1 MFAQLPIRQHG
12 GGASRSGGAKKARLA
27 LAVVAHGGVV
37 VAGLVGRKAD
47 AFAALLDGTSKA
59 GTADPALANLAKI
72 TQRLSSVPQPSP
84 AFKAAL
90 RQQLVHAA
98 STTAAAGPTVGAL
111 HVPHP
116 RVSPGHGAGASG
128 ATGSGASG
136 TSSAIMGLGKAAPI
150 WIKIFSGIAAATV
163 AGTGVGVGAHRALPG
178 DPFYGIKKQVE
189 AVQLDLASGTA
200 GKAKARFGFAH
211 ARINELKQLIANEHV
226 TPTSK
231 LSAATEG
238 HIRGLL
244 QAWAQ
249 DAGVATTSL
258 IEEIRGLGSKAST
271 AKLSAELRQ
280 LLASFTTNQFGELG
294 GLLASVPVGPLQ
306 SLTVSALGYLQRVD
320 GVLGG
325 NPAALIQQL
334 PIPLTAIPNL
344 QAVIPQLNLPVGTA
358 GSLPNLGSVLS
369 GAKGGLT
376 IPNPLPSGIAS
387 AGASLPNALPS
398 LHIPT
403 TIPTIGVPKTGPT
416 GIALPS
422 PSVTGILPSDS
433 ALNGVLKDPLGTV
446 LGGLGGSGSGGTG
459 SGGTGAITDVTGSL
473 GGAVSSLGGAVS
485 SAGVGNVG
493 GNVGS
498 NVGGAVSSVG
508 GAVSSAGATVDG
520 VTGSVGNTVTG
531 LTGGTGSTGS
541 GGTGSVGS
549 VIGTVT
555 GGLSSSSG
563 PALPLPTALP
573 TLPPLPKLPGLG
585 G

>member
-1 MFAQLPIRQHG
+1 M
-12 GGASRSGGAKKARLA
+12 
-27 LAVVAHGGVV
+27 

-59 GTADPALANLAKI
+59 GSSDPALANLAKI

-98 STTAAAGPTVGAL
+98 STTAAAGPTIGAL

-128 ATGSGASG
+128 AAGSGASG
-136 TSSAIMGLGKAAPI
+136 TSSAIMGLGKSAPI

-189 AVQLDLASGTA
+189 AVQLDLASGA
-200 GKAKARFGFAH
+200 ADKAKTRLGFAH
-211 ARINELKQLIANEHV
+211 ARVNELKQLIKRDHI
-226 TPTSK
+226 TPTSE
-231 LSAATEG
+231 LSSATEG

-244 QAWAQ
+244 QAWAE

-258 IEEIRGLGSKAST
+258 IEEIRGLGSKEST

-280 LLASFTTNQFGELG
+280 LLASFTTNQFGQLG
-294 GLLASVPVGPLQ
+294 GLLANVPAGPLQ

-334 PIPLTAIPNL
+334 PIPLTSIPNL
-344 QAVIPQLNLPVGTA
+344 QAVIPQLNLPLGTV

-369 GAKGGLT
+369 GGSGVSGGIL

-387 AGASLPNALPS
+387 PLANVPKALAS

-403 TIPTIGVPKTGPT
+403 AIPTIGVPKLGSSGPT

-433 ALNGVLKDPLGTV
+433 VLNGVLKDPLGAV
-446 LGGLGGSGSGGTG
+446 LGGSGTGSVTGGSGSSSPGGTG
-459 SGGTGAITDVTGSL
+459 GASSGVTGAITGVTGNL
-473 GGAVSSLGGAVS
+473 
-485 SAGVGNVG
+485 
-493 GNVGS
+493 
-498 NVGGAVSSVG
+498 GGAVSSVG
-508 GAVSSAGATVDG
+508 GAVSSAGG
-520 VTGSVGNTVTG
+520 GSVGGVVSSVGGAVSSAGATVNGVTNG
-531 LTGGTGSTGS
+531 VGNAVSGATGS
-541 GGTGSVGS
+541 GGSTGGGATSTVTGAVGN

-573 TLPPLPKLPGLG
+573 TLPPLPTLGGLG
-585 G
+585 GLGG

>member
-1 MFAQLPIRQHG
+1 VF
-12 GGASRSGGAKKARLA
+12 
-27 LAVVAHGGVV
+27 V

-47 AFAALLDGTSKA
+47 AFAALLDGTTKA
-59 GTADPALANLAKI
+59 GTSDPALANLAKI

-128 ATGSGASG
+128 AAGSGASG
-136 TSSAIMGLGKAAPI
+136 TSSAIMGLGKSAPI

-200 GKAKARFGFAH
+200 DKAKTRLGFAH
-211 ARINELKQLIANEHV
+211 ARVNELKQLIKQDHI

-231 LSAATEG
+231 LSSATEG

-244 QAWAQ
+244 QAWAEN
-249 DAGVATTSL
+249 AGVATTSL
-258 IEEIRGLGSKAST
+258 IEEIRGLGSKDAT

-280 LLASFTTNQFGELG
+280 LLASFTTNQFGQLG
-294 GLLASVPVGPLQ
+294 GLLANVPVGPLQ

-325 NPAALIQQL
+325 SPAALIQQL

-344 QAVIPQLNLPVGTA
+344 QAVIPQLNLPLGTV

-369 GAKGGLT
+369 GGSGASGGIL

-387 AGASLPNALPS
+387 PLANVPKALAS
-398 LHIPT
+398 LHIPSV
-403 TIPTIGVPKTGPT
+403 IPTIGVPKIGSSGPT

-433 ALNGVLKDPLGTV
+433 VLNGVLKDPLGAV
-446 LGGLGGSGSGGTG
+446 LGGGSGTGGSGGSGSSGSSGSTGSGGTG
-459 SGGTGAITDVTGSL
+459 SGGTGAVTG
-473 GGAVSSLGGAVS
+473 VT
-485 SAGVGNVG
+485 GNL
-493 GNVGS
+493 
-498 NVGGAVSSVG
+498 GGAVSSVG
-508 GAVSSAGATVDG
+508 GAVSSAGG
-520 VTGSVGNTVTG
+520 GSVGGVVSNLGGAVSSAGATVNGVTNG
-531 LTGGTGSTGS
+531 VGQAVSGATGGSGS
-541 GGTGSVGS
+541 GANTAGGTTS
-549 VIGTVT
+549 TVT

>member
-1 MFAQLPIRQHG
+1 
-12 GGASRSGGAKKARLA
+12 
-27 LAVVAHGGVV
+27 V

-59 GTADPALANLAKI
+59 GSTDPALAQLAKI
-72 TQRLSSVPQPSP
+72 SQRLSSVPQPSP

-98 STTAAAGPTVGAL
+98 STTAAAGPAVGAL

-128 ATGSGASG
+128 AAGSGASG
-136 TSSAIMGLGKAAPI
+136 TSSAIMGLGKSAPI

-200 GKAKARFGFAH
+200 GKAKARLGFAH
-211 ARINELKQLIANEHV
+211 ARVNELKQLIKNEHI

-244 QAWAQ
+244 QAWAE

-258 IEEIRGLGSKAST
+258 IQEIRALGSQVST
-271 AKLSAELRQ
+271 AKLSAELRG
-280 LLASFTTNQFGELG
+280 LLASFTTNQFGQLG
-294 GLLASVPVGPLQ
+294 GLLANVPTGPLQ

-344 QAVIPQLNLPVGTA
+344 QAVIPQLNLPLGTVGA
-358 GSLPNLGSVLS
+358 LPNLGSVLS
-369 GAKGGLT
+369 GGTGSKGGIV
-376 IPNPLPSGIAS
+376 IPNPLPSGVAS
-387 AGASLPNALPS
+387 PLANVPKALAS
-398 LHIPT
+398 LHIPSVL
-403 TIPTIGVPKTGPT
+403 PSVGVPKTGPSST
-416 GIALPS
+416 ALPS
-422 PSVTGILPSDS
+422 PSVTGILPSDD
-433 ALNGVLKDPLGTV
+433 ALNGILKDPLGTV
-446 LGGLGGSGSGGTG
+446 LGGTGGTG
-459 SGGTGAITDVTGSL
+459 SGGTGGTGAITGVTGKL
-473 GGAVSSLGGAVS
+473 GGT
-485 SAGVGNVG
+485 
-493 GNVGS
+493 
-498 NVGGAVSSVG
+498 VSSVG
-508 GAVSSAGATVDG
+508 GAVSSAGAGPVGGVVSSVGGAVSSAGAAVNG

-531 LTGGTGSTGS
+531 LTGGTSTGATSGGS
-541 GGTGSVGS
+541 GGVGN

>member
-1 MFAQLPIRQHG
+1 
-12 GGASRSGGAKKARLA
+12 
-27 LAVVAHGGVV
+27 
-37 VAGLVGRKAD
+37 
-47 AFAALLDGTSKA
+47 
-59 GTADPALANLAKI
+59 
-72 TQRLSSVPQPSP
+72 
-84 AFKAAL
+84 
-90 RQQLVHAA
+90 
-98 STTAAAGPTVGAL
+98 
-111 HVPHP
+111 
-116 RVSPGHGAGASG
+116 
-128 ATGSGASG
+128 
-136 TSSAIMGLGKAAPI
+136 MGLGKSAPI

-200 GKAKARFGFAH
+200 DKAKTRLGFAH
-211 ARINELKQLIANEHV
+211 ARVNELKQLIKQDHI

-231 LSAATEG
+231 LSSATEG

-244 QAWAQ
+244 QAWAEN
-249 DAGVATTSL
+249 AGVATTSL
-258 IEEIRGLGSKAST
+258 IEEIRGLGSKDAT

-280 LLASFTTNQFGELG
+280 LLASFTTNQFGQLG
-294 GLLASVPVGPLQ
+294 GLLANVPVGPLQ

-325 NPAALIQQL
+325 SPAALIQQL

-344 QAVIPQLNLPVGTA
+344 QAVIPQLNLPLGTV

-369 GAKGGLT
+369 GGSGASGGIL

-387 AGASLPNALPS
+387 PLANVPKALAS
-398 LHIPT
+398 LHIPSV
-403 TIPTIGVPKTGPT
+403 IPTIGVPKIGSSGPT

-433 ALNGVLKDPLGTV
+433 VLNGVLKDPLGAV
-446 LGGLGGSGSGGTG
+446 LGGGSGTGGSGGSGSSGSTG
-459 SGGTGAITDVTGSL
+459 SGGSGVTGAVTG
-473 GGAVSSLGGAVS
+473 VT
-485 SAGVGNVG
+485 GNL
-493 GNVGS
+493 
-498 NVGGAVSSVG
+498 GGAVSSVG
-508 GAVSSAGATVDG
+508 GAVSSAGG
-520 VTGSVGNTVTG
+520 GSVGGVVSSLGGAVSSAGATVNGVTNGVGQAVSGATGGSGSGANTAGGTTSTVTG
-531 LTGGTGSTGS
+531 A
-541 GGTGSVGS
+541 VGA
-549 VIGTVT
+549 VVGTVT

>member
-1 MFAQLPIRQHG
+1 MFAKWRIRQHG
-12 GGASRSGGAKKARLA
+12 EGASLSGGAKKARPA
-27 LAVVAHGGVV
+27 LAVVARGGVV

-47 AFAALLDGTSKA
+47 AFAALLDGSSKA
-59 GTADPALANLAKI
+59 GTADPSLANLAKI

-98 STTAAAGPTVGAL
+98 STTAAAGPTAGAL

-128 ATGSGASG
+128 AAGSGASG

-211 ARINELKQLIANEHV
+211 ARINELKQLIANEHI
-226 TPTSK
+226 TPTSQ
-231 LSAATEG
+231 LSSATEG

-244 QAWAQ
+244 QAWAVN
-249 DAGVATTSL
+249 AGVATTSL
-258 IEEIRGLGSKAST
+258 IEEIRGLGSKEST

-280 LLASFTTNQFGELG
+280 LLASFTTNQFGQLG

-325 NPAALIQQL
+325 NPATLIQQL

-369 GAKGGLT
+369 GAKGGIV
-376 IPNPLPSGIAS
+376 IPNPLPSAIAS
-387 AGASLPNALPS
+387 AGSTVPKALAS

-433 ALNGVLKDPLGTV
+433 ALKGVLKDPLGTV

-459 SGGTGAITDVTGSL
+459 SGGTGAITGVTGSL
-473 GGAVSSLGGAVS
+473 GGAVSGVGGAVS
-485 SAGVGNVG
+485 SVGG
-493 GNVGS
+493 GNV
-498 NVGGAVSSVG
+498 VGSVG

-520 VTGSVGNTVTG
+520 VTGSVGKTVTG

-541 GGTGSVGS
+541 TGSGS
-549 VIGTVT
+549 TSGASGGNVIGTVT

-573 TLPPLPKLPGLG
+573 TLPPLPKIPGLG